1 MKFTEEQLQK
11 IRESLLA
18 NGVPE
23 DVVEFTIADLKGE
36 VKEEA
41 APEAKEGDPT
51 ETPEEG
57 NPDDQAPIDDVP
69 PAPVA
74 EPEGE
79 PAPVVEPPVEEVP
92 PVAEEVPPEVPPVE
106 QPPVEDVPPA
116 VPGYDDSELR
126 GQVNDLI
133 AQLEEQKAAND
144 GLIKRVESLE
154 EALRV
159 SGILVDEGE
168 TTPVGDETP
177 RAPANNPEDDP
188 IDGIL
193 AQLNGHK
200 Y

>member
-36 VKEEA
+36 VKEEN
-41 APEAKEGDPT
+41 APEGNEGDPT
-51 ETPEEG
+51 EPTEEG
-57 NPDDQAPIDDVP
+57 NPDVQAPADDNP

-79 PAPVVEPPVEEVP
+79 PAPAVEPPVEEVP
-92 PVAEEVPPEVPPVE
+92 PVVEEQVPPEVPPVE
-106 QPPVEDVPPA
+106 QPPVEEVPPA
-116 VPGYDDSELR
+116 VPGYDEIRALVDELT
-126 GQVNDLI
+126 
-133 AQLEEQKAAND
+133 AQLEEQKKAND

-159 SGILVDEGE
+159 SGVLVDENE

-177 RAPANNPEDDP
+177 KAPANNPDDDP